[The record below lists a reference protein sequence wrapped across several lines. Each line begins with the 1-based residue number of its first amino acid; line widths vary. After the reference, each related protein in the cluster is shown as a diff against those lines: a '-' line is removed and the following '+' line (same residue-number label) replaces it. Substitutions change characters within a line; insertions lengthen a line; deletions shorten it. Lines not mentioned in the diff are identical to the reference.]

1 MDFVLDPWSENSEF
15 SSSGYNSEV
24 QDQGPRDFSQAFA
37 VLNQNRLELSR
48 FITGVYIKRPGEI
61 SQVKILN
68 LNL

>member
-37 VLNQNRLELSR
+37 VLNQNRLELLL
-48 FITGVYIKRPGEI
+48 VC
-61 SQVKILN
+61 ILKD
-68 LNL
+68 LKKSLKSKS